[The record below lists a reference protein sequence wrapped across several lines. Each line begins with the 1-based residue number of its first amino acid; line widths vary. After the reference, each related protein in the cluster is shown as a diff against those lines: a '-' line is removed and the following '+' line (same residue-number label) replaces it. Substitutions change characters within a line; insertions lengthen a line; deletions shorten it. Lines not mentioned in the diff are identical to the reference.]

1 MSVINIAIDGPAG
14 AGKSTAAKALAA
26 KLGIVYVDTGA
37 MYRALALKAVR
48 LGIEPD
54 DEEKVLPF
62 LPDTEVDIAYQDG
75 FQHIFLDGEDVSTL
89 IRTEK
94 VSQAASMIS
103 TLPCVRKKLTQ
114 LQRKIAKSRSVVMD
128 GRDIGTVVLPDAE
141 YKFFITASPEER
153 AKRRYLE
160 YKIKGTLA
168 ERSFEDILKEIN
180 IRDFRDSHREAA
192 PLRAAEDA
200 VIIDTSNMDIDETV
214 KTVFKYLKG

>member
-48 LGIEPD
+48 LGIDPA

-62 LPDTEVDIAYQDG
+62 LPETKVDISYQNG
-75 FQHIFLDGEDVSTL
+75 SQHIFLDGEDVSTL

-103 TLPCVRKKLTQ
+103 TLPCVRQKLTF
-114 LQRKIAKSRSVVMD
+114 LQREIAKSRSIVMD
-128 GRDIGTVVLPDAE
+128 GRDIGTVVLPDAD

-160 YKIKGTLA
+160 YKSKGTLA
-168 ERSFEDILKEIN
+168 ERTFDDILKEIN

-200 VIIDTSNMDIDETV
+200 VVIDTSNMNIDETV
-214 KTVFKYLKG
+214 KTVSEYLKG